1 MQSRWMSMVES
12 VANVLVGYIVAVTT
26 QYFVFPLF
34 GLHATLSQNL
44 MIGLIFTGVSL
55 VRSYLLR
62 RAFEARRFKA
72 NRMSQAKSS
81 SSMAACTT
89 NPVK

>member
-1 MQSRWMSMVES
+1 MQSRWMSLVES
-12 VANVLVGYIVAVTT
+12 VANVLVGYVVAVVT
-26 QYFVFPLF
+26 QVLVFPLF
-34 GLHATLSQNL
+34 AMRVTLSENL

-55 VRSYLLR
+55 VRSYVLR
-62 RAFEARRFKA
+62 RAFEARRVH
-72 NRMSQAKSS
+72 QAISS